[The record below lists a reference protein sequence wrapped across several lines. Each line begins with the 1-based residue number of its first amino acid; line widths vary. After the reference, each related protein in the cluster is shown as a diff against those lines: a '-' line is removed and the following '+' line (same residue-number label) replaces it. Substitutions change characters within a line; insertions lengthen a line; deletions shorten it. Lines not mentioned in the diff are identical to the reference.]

1 MLDWSA
7 EFLHANAGFDTAIAG
22 LGYSFFSISMALGRY
37 TGDRMIQKLGV
48 PLVFQLGALIA
59 AAGFFVV
66 VSLHWA
72 YLEFLGFSLIG
83 FGAANIVPILFGSSG
98 KIPRVSSSAA
108 LTVVTTFG
116 YVGCLIGPALIGFIA
131 KFFSLPLAFMIVA
144 IFLVFIGFIG
154 KKAIQR
160 PQIA

>member
-1 MLDWSA
+1 M
-7 EFLHANAGFDTAIAG
+7 
-22 LGYSFFSISMALGRY
+22 
-37 TGDRMIQKLGV
+37 
-48 PLVFQLGALIA
+48 
-59 AAGFFVV
+59 V

-83 FGAANIVPILFGSSG
+83 FGAANVVPILFGSSG
-98 KIPRVSSSAA
+98 KIPRVSSSSA

-116 YVGCLIGPALIGFIA
+116 YVGCLIGPAFIGFIA
-131 KFFSLPLAFMIVA
+131 KFFSLHFAFMMVA

-160 PQIA
+160 SQIA